1 MPPPRRGRFLT
12 IALRRARDYATVSIA
27 FREKIKSEAVRA
39 ETANDNFWVLTG
51 DFGRASVNLI
61 ERPIVPHIHT
71 QHNWIIKLD
80 GADSEFSNETDRW
93 LLDDSSVLIFN
104 PMEMHA
110 KADLGKGPTLSL
122 SLLIEP
128 SWLSEIFSQAGM
140 PPSQKFPRP
149 REIITEEIRHLVVCL
164 SIAIFQTTRDESG
177 SALHLL
183 REFATAMVKSYH
195 AAAMMDCSNET
206 RPSDF
211 RIRNALAFIR
221 QNLGNRPTIEKVAK
235 EVGLSR
241 SRFFEQFKGCLGI
254 SPQHYIDSSRVSC
267 ATTLLTRSAASL
279 AEISDELG
287 FSQPAHFTRFFTQ
300 HTGVAPSTFRRNALL
315 LDE

>member
-1 MPPPRRGRFLT
+1 MKT
-12 IALRRARDYATVSIA
+12 
-27 FREKIKSEAVRA
+27 EA
-39 ETANDNFWVLTG
+39 ENDNFCVLTG
-51 DFGRASVNLI
+51 EFGRATVNLI
-61 ERPIVPHIHT
+61 ARPIVPHVHT

-80 GADSEFSNETDRW
+80 GADAEFSNETERW
-93 LLDDSSVLIFN
+93 LLDDSAVLIFN

-110 KADLGKGPTLSL
+110 KADLRKGPTLSL

-128 SWLSEIFSQAGM
+128 IWLSEIFSQAGM
-140 PPSQKFPRP
+140 TSPQKFPRSL
-149 REIITEEIRHLVVCL
+149 EVITEEIRHLATCL
-164 SIAIFQTTRDESG
+164 SIAISQTTRCESG
-177 SALHLL
+177 LALNLL
-183 REFATAMVKSYH
+183 RELATAMVKSYH
-195 AAAMMDCSNET
+195 EPAVADCVNDR

-211 RIRNALAFIR
+211 RIRNALSFIR

-241 SRFFEQFKGCLGI
+241 SRFFEQFKGCVGI

-279 AEISDELG
+279 TEISDELG
-287 FSQPAHFTRFFTQ
+287 FSQPAHFTRFFIQ

-315 LDE
+315 LDQ